1 MDISKLIDQ
10 VKEKG
15 QDQTQAK
22 KGSDLPPVGTAR
34 LRLVEYIE
42 LGKQKHT
49 FKGDEKESLRVHCAF
64 ELSGKDY
71 PPIDTDDGPRPRVIS
86 QTFTLSMSDKA
97 QFFKVFSR
105 MRAGT
110 DAKHIIEL
118 TGDRAAFLGQIVHNK
133 SGDKTYANIDFD
145 TLRPAYLEQ
154 LAEDGETVI
163 KTPLNVTAAL
173 TKPLLF
179 VWQFATPEMW
189 DALYIP
195 GEWEERKDDK
205 GNVTAPAQSKNKWQE
220 IIRKAL
226 NFSSLPC
233 HEYAAG
239 AVSKESAEALTEA
252 VGDVVT
258 SKPAAKVDSDDLMV
272 GIA

>member
-1 MDISKLIDQ
+1 MDISKLIAQ
-10 VKEKG
+10 VQEKG
-15 QDQTQAK
+15 PDQTQAK

-49 FKGDEKESLRVHCAF
+49 YKGEEKESLRVHCAF

-71 PPIDTDDGPRPRVIS
+71 PPIDTDDGPRPRIIS
-86 QTFTLSMSDKA
+86 QTFTLSLSDKA

-110 DAKHIIEL
+110 DVKHIVEL

-173 TKPLLF
+173 TPILLF
-179 VWQFATPEMW
+179 VWQFANPEMW

-195 GEWEERKDDK
+195 GEWEARKDDK

-220 IIRKAL
+220 IIRKSL

-233 HEYAAG
+233 HDYAAG
-239 AVSKESAEALTEA
+239 AVTKAAADALDTA
-252 VGDVVT
+252 VGEVET
-258 SKPAAKVDSDDLMV
+258 PKAAVADSEDLMA
-272 GIA
+272 GIG